1 MSRKKLVLIVNFL
14 DRFKWPAKLSLGA
27 IALFLSY
34 LFNGITDEM
43 YVLLV
48 MQLLDIATGV
58 TRAILIQDLSSRE
71 LYKGLLK
78 KIITW
83 LLIAMVAQISI
94 ILQLDYIK
102 AGVVYF
108 FIGSEALSILE
119 NATICGVVSP
129 EWLKKILREWHGK
142 VGESP
147 IDSGGT
153 GDSGST
159 G

>member
-1 MSRKKLVLIVNFL
+1 
-14 DRFKWPAKLSLGA
+14 
-27 IALFLSY
+27 
-34 LFNGITDEM
+34 
-43 YVLLV
+43 
-48 MQLLDIATGV
+48 
-58 TRAILIQDLSSRE
+58 
-71 LYKGLLK
+71 
-78 KIITW
+78 
-83 LLIAMVAQISI
+83 MVAQISI

-102 AGVVYF
+102 SGVIYF

-129 EWLKKILREWHGK
+129 EWLKKINREWHGK